1 MWRCATLSVACLS
14 RFCTCES
21 TTVVLCMRVEVS
33 LCRGVGVLLMIRRCR
48 DVQ

>member
-1 MWRCATLSVACLS
+1 MSVACLS

-21 TTVVLCMRVEVS
+21 ATVVLCMRVEVS